1 MSTQRLAWSCLLSLG
16 LAVPASAEPIALT
29 PTEAVRQALA
39 ENLSLQLDRLDPG
52 LTELS
57 EQIAAAA
64 FRPGLFASAEVA
76 GSPGSISTERVGLEP
91 AGSVNVS
98 GEVGIRKSFSVG
110 TTLEGRLATAG
121 LFGGG
126 KNGFNP
132 AYDTSLA
139 LQARQALLQG
149 MSKAANEATLTTA
162 RLNRESAVEMLKRQ
176 AELIAASTLK
186 AYWDLR
192 AAQARLAIEGAAIRM
207 AEETLR
213 QTEELIAAGKL
224 AASERAS
231 SAYTVQT
238 KLRARLQAEQ
248 QLANV
253 RDRMARI
260 LGAIEAGSLETPELV
275 PASAPRRSPPPEWTL
290 DDLQRQALAERG
302 DYRALA
308 IAIRIRR
315 VEDQA
320 AAHRLLPRLDLLAG
334 LRLSGLSGETP
345 AGSTSE
351 YEGGYWSS
359 YGMKRI
365 GWSAG
370 LSLDVPLG
378 NHEAKARRALAAI
391 QVRRAELTQQ
401 IAMQELSLELN
412 LAWRGLQLARQQ
424 LRLTEEAGKMAE
436 EKLANETERY
446 QAGKTTAHILSTV
459 QIEAVTERLNR
470 EQALADLVKAVVDM
484 QAASGGLL
492 NRLGL
497 SAAGEAAR

>member
-1 MSTQRLAWSCLLSLG
+1 MHRFAWFCLLSLG
-16 LAVPASAEPIALT
+16 LAGRAAAEPIPLT
-29 PTEAVRQALA
+29 PAEAVRQALA
-39 ENLSLQLDRLDPG
+39 ENLSLKLDRLDPN
-52 LTELS
+52 LTEFA
-57 EQIAAAA
+57 EQIAEAA

-76 GSPGSISTERVGLEP
+76 GSPGSISAERVGLEP
-91 AGSVNVS
+91 ARSTSVS

-149 MSKAANEATLTTA
+149 MSKAANEATITTA

-186 AYWDLR
+186 TYWDLR
-192 AAQARLAIEGAAIRM
+192 AAQAKLAIEGAAVKM
-207 AEETLR
+207 AEETLG
-213 QTEELIAAGKL
+213 QTEALIAAGKL

-231 SAYTVQT
+231 SAYAVQT
-238 KLRARLQAEQ
+238 KLRSQLQAEQ
-248 QLANV
+248 ELANV

-260 LGAIEAGSLETPELV
+260 IGAVEAGSLATPELV

-290 DDLQRQALAERG
+290 DELQRQALAERG
-302 DYRALA
+302 DYRALS

-315 VEDQA
+315 VEEQV
-320 AAHRLLPRLDLLAG
+320 AAHRLLPKLDLLAG
-334 LRLSGLSGETP
+334 LQLAGLSGDAP
-345 AGSTSE
+345 AGTTSE

-370 LSLDVPLG
+370 LTLDVPLG
-378 NHEAKARRALAAI
+378 NLEAKARRALAAI

-401 IAMQELSLELN
+401 IAIQELSLELN
-412 LAWRGLQLARQQ
+412 LAWRSLQLARQQ
-424 LRLTEEAGKMAE
+424 LRLTEEAAKMAE

-497 SAAGEAAR
+497 SAAGEAVR

>member
-1 MSTQRLAWSCLLSLG
+1 MAVGLSG
-16 LAVPASAEPIALT
+16 RAFAEPIALT
-29 PTEAVRQALA
+29 PAEAVRRALA
-39 ENLSLQLDRLDPG
+39 ENLSLKLDRLDPN
-52 LTELS
+52 LTDFA
-57 EQIAAAA
+57 EQVAEAA

-76 GSPGSISTERVGLEP
+76 GSPGSISQERVGLP
-91 AGSVNVS
+91 PVRSTSVS
-98 GEVGIRKSFSVG
+98 GEVGIRKTFSVG
-110 TTLEGRLATAG
+110 TTIEGRLATAG

-149 MSKAANEATLTTA
+149 MSKVANEAIITSA
-162 RLNRESAVEMLKRQ
+162 RLNRDSAVEMLKRE

-186 AYWDLR
+186 SYWDLR
-192 AAQARLAIEGAAIRM
+192 AAQAKLALAGAALQM

-213 QTEELIAAGKL
+213 QTEALIVAGKL

-231 SAYTVQT
+231 SAYMVQT
-238 KLRARLQAEQ
+238 NLRSRLQAEQ

-260 LGAIEAGSLETPELV
+260 IGAVAPDSLETPELV

-290 DDLQRQALAERG
+290 EDLRQQALAARG

-308 IAIRIRR
+308 IAIQVRRIEEQ
-315 VEDQA
+315 V
-320 AAHRLLPRLDLLAG
+320 AAHRLLPKLDLLAG
-334 LRLSGLSGETP
+334 LQFAGLSGEAP
-345 AGSTSE
+345 AGTTSP
-351 YEGGYWSS
+351 YQGGYWSS

-370 LSLDVPLG
+370 LTLEVPLG
-378 NHEAKARRALAAI
+378 NLEAKARQALAAI
-391 QVRRAELTQQ
+391 QIRRAELTQQ
-401 IAMQELSLELN
+401 IAVQELSLELN
-412 LAWRGLQLARQQ
+412 LAWRTLQLARQQ
-424 LRLTEEAGKMAE
+424 LRLTEEAAKLAE
-436 EKLANETERY
+436 EKLANENERY

-459 QIEAVTERLNR
+459 QIEAITERLNR
-470 EQALADLVKAVVDM
+470 EQALADLVKSVVDM

-492 NRLGL
+492 NHLGL
-497 SAAGEAAR
+497 SAAGEAVR